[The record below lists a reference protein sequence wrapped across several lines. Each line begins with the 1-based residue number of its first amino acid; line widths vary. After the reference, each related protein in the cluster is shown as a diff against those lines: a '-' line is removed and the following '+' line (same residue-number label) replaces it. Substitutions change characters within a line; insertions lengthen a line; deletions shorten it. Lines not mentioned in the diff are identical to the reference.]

1 MSRELDSRLPR
12 QLVQELTRTTPNLNA
27 VLLIS
32 TDPRGFPHVSLLSYS
47 ELIFEEAIL
56 HFFLTN
62 SSRSVKYLE
71 VSGRCTLFF
80 VRRNFVYYV
89 KARVNKVVEFSAQ
102 SVFRVEV
109 VKVLEDS
116 PLPEEKEVFLK
127 TGIRFFATDKELRR
141 QSKLKEEITKRIQ
154 SGLTG

>member
-1 MSRELDSRLPR
+1 
-12 QLVQELTRTTPNLNA
+12 
-27 VLLIS
+27 
-32 TDPRGFPHVSLLSYS
+32 
-47 ELIFEEAIL
+47 
-56 HFFLTN
+56 
-62 SSRSVKYLE
+62 
-71 VSGRCTLFF
+71 RCTLFF